1 MVTVPIDERSGDELH
16 RSLLEAHVAMRA
28 AQRCLFADIAEHD
41 RRGAWRGSGSVCEEG
56 FLSATLG
63 VTWRTARSWVRLAH
77 TMERYPTLA
86 GAFAAG
92 ELSED
97 QLHALADIEAANGA
111 EPTKPLGPFDDQPK
125 PADSK
130 PTPPED
136 EGGATDPNPSDDT
149 GTTGSADE
157 AHEQGL
163 LDLAGRLSARQLA
176 AEARRRRRVSQEEA
190 NAAHRIRHFDIS
202 YDEADGRLRIR
213 DGDLY
218 GDQAA
223 ALWAALTDY
232 AAGCSADPVTGEFE
246 PLRRRFADGLAELA
260 LARLAGREQA
270 TGRAALVLHAD
281 ARVMTGEDG
290 WAETAGYSPLAA
302 ETIRRIACYC
312 ELFIVADDPD
322 GNPIGVGRAER
333 TPPWW
338 LADMVRRRD
347 GHCRFP
353 GCERRLFIQTH
364 HIAEWEAHLGRTDLH
379 NLIRLRLSH
388 SSSHEAAGDGAA
400 SDRRSRLGRGPRKAS
415 ALRRGQRGGSSA
427 GCARRRSAAI
437 RFARPT
443 GRGA

>member
-1 MVTVPIDERSGDELH
+1 
-16 RSLLEAHVAMRA
+16 MR
-28 AQRCLFADIAEHD
+28 
-41 RRGAWRGSGSVCEEG
+41 
-56 FLSATLG
+56 
-63 VTWRTARSWVRLAH
+63 
-77 TMERYPTLA
+77 
-86 GAFAAG
+86 
-92 ELSED
+92 
-97 QLHALADIEAANGA
+97 
-111 EPTKPLGPFDDQPK
+111 
-125 PADSK
+125 
-130 PTPPED
+130 
-136 EGGATDPNPSDDT
+136 
-149 GTTGSADE
+149 
-157 AHEQGL
+157 
-163 LDLAGRLSARQLA
+163 
-176 AEARRRRRVSQEEA
+176 
-190 NAAHRIRHFDIS
+190 
-202 YDEADGRLRIR
+202 
-213 DGDLY
+213 
-218 GDQAA
+218 
-223 ALWAALTDY
+223 WAALTDY

-322 GNPIGVGRAER
+322 GNPIGVGRAQR